1 MEKRIDRLNA
11 AYRRRAPQ
19 PAHQPRDL
27 ERLGASER
35 DELFA
40 ITAKLQG
47 LPPLPNGEQDLS
59 VFSDDELDR
68 LAELAAKLEGIEMEV
83 S

>member
-1 MEKRIDRLNA
+1 MERRLSRLDTLA
-11 AYRRRAPQ
+11 RRRAPQ
-19 PAHQPRDL
+19 PVRQTYDMSALDTREQY
-27 ERLGASER
+27 
-35 DELFA
+35 ELDQLL
-40 ITAKLQG
+40 AKLQG
-47 LPPLPNGEQDLS
+47 LAPLPNGEQDLG